1 MKNIINIS
9 NIGYYIL
16 PIIIFIIIVFGI
28 INKIKIFDVF
38 LSGALDGIKSAVS
51 IAPSLIGLILAINM
65 LTSSGALDIFIN
77 FISPVLKFTDFPP
90 EVVSLGIIRPIS
102 GSGSTAILDNILKNY
117 NPDSFIGKLAS
128 IMSGSTE
135 TTFYTLTVYFGA
147 INIKNSRHALIC
159 ALTADFIA
167 MVTSYII
174 LNFFTIKA

>member
-16 PIIIFIIIVFGI
+16 PIIIFIIIVSGI
-28 INKIKIFDVF
+28 INKIQIFDVF
-38 LSGALDGIKSAVS
+38 LSGALEGMKSTVS

-77 FISPVLKFTDFPP
+77 FISPILKFTDFPP
-90 EVVSLGIIRPIS
+90 EVISLGLIRPIS
-102 GSGSTAILDNILKNY
+102 GSGSIAILDNILKNY
-117 NPDSFIGKLAS
+117 TPDSFIGKLAS

-147 INIKNSRHALIC
+147 INIKSARHALIC

-167 MVTSYII
+167 MIMSYVI
-174 LNFFTIKA
+174 LKF